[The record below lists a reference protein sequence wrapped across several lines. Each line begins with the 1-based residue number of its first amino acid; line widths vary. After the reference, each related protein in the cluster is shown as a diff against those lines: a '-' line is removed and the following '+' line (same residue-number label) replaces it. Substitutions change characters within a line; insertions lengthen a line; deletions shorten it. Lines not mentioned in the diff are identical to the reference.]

1 MLCWDD
7 VASEGRQLGSS
18 YREDVAAS
26 KRGQVVQQPPRL
38 PLQVPVARCRSS
50 NCCIG
55 ILSITLW
62 LPAVAAPSRLPTAH
76 HCSGVEMAAAVRRLC
91 CSARGG
97 APEAVQAVHHGTC
110 RVQQL
115 AAARAWLM
123 VVRLLWLLH
132 MRQVRLCA
140 PRLPTVCML
149 QQLVGLLGGGCMS
162 IAGHNSSPSAGQAQ
176 LQQRRLE
183 VRQILRCRCKQPR
196 HSIGTAIKSG
206 LIRAAQTG
214 HIFAP
219 SFLSHS
225 VAVLQSIG

>member
-1 MLCWDD
+1 MAC
-7 VASEGRQLGSS
+7 
-18 YREDVAAS
+18 
-26 KRGQVVQQPPRL
+26 
-38 PLQVPVARCRSS
+38 CRSR

-55 ILSITLW
+55 ILPITIW
-62 LPAVAAPSRLPTAH
+62 LPAVAAAPSRLPTAH

-97 APEAVQAVHHGTC
+97 APEAVQAVHHDLC

-123 VVRLLWLLH
+123 VVRLLWH
-132 MRQVRLCA
+132 MRQVRLCE
-140 PRLPTVCML
+140 PRLTTVCAL

-176 LQQRRLE
+176 LQQRQLE

-196 HSIGTAIKSG
+196 HSIGTAIKSSQ
-206 LIRAAQTG
+206 IRSAQTG
-214 HIFAP
+214 QGLH
-219 SFLSHS
+219 L
-225 VAVLQSIG
+225 VC